1 MTIIASVGKAQSF
14 NATEAAIQATDE
26 ALSQIG
32 RHRVA
37 LAIIAASHDFPGK
50 QVVDGVSG
58 LLSDTPLFGFSTPA
72 QLTEEGIHQ
81 RSVVVALIAGDR
93 VVANAGFWK
102 LNGNFEHERITPLSK
117 LIQPGKEEPGTL
129 LIVGDG
135 TGVDGSQI
143 LDYIPPG
150 NYPLGGCLTCGD
162 SYPTP
167 GFQIGGIYYDSLGLA
182 GVHLGGDL
190 KVGIGS
196 NHGWQPIGVFV
207 RITQAKELRLRAL
220 DGKRAS
226 EVYSRMFGYSSRDW
240 TYPPLNRLVRLYPWG
255 IEEPDQQE
263 KHLFS
268 YSVRSPIQ
276 MEADGSLRMNPGV
289 AQGKTAQLLISSVEN
304 CVAAAKL
311 AARQALQ
318 QLGGAKPVLGLVFAD
333 IAWRI
338 MLQAQPGSEVEAIR
352 EIIGSDVPLIGGY
365 SYGQFMRNTE
375 GKPEL
380 LNQHLQ
386 VVLFGSP

>member
-1 MTIIASVGKAQSF
+1 MTIITSVGRAQSF

-32 RHRVA
+32 RHQVS

-50 QVVDGVSG
+50 QVVDGVAG

-72 QLTEEGIHQ
+72 QLTQEGIHQ
-81 RSVVVALIAGDR
+81 RSVVVALIAGDQ
-93 VVANAGFWK
+93 VITKAGFCK
-102 LNGNFEHERITPLSK
+102 VNGAFENQQTSPLSQ
-117 LIQPGKEEPGTL
+117 LIQPGKGEPGTL
-129 LIVGDG
+129 LIIGDG
-135 TGVDGSQI
+135 TGLDGSQI
-143 LDYIPPG
+143 FDYIPLG
-150 NYPLGGCLTCGD
+150 NFTLGGCMTCGD
-162 SYPTP
+162 TYPAP
-167 GFQIGGIYYDSLGLA
+167 GFQIGGNHYDSLGLA
-182 GVHLGGDL
+182 GVFLGGEL

-196 NHGWQPIGVFV
+196 NHGWQPIGVFMRV
-207 RITQAKELRLRAL
+207 TQAKETRLRAL

-226 EVYSRMFGYSSRDW
+226 EIYSRLFGYTSRDW
-240 TYPPLNRLVRLYPWG
+240 TFPPLNRLVRLYPWG
-255 IEEPDQQE
+255 IEEHDQQDQ
-263 KHLFS
+263 HFFL

-289 AQGKTAQLLISSVEN
+289 SQGKTVQLLISSVEN

-311 AARQALQ
+311 AARQALE

-338 MLQAQPGSEVEAIR
+338 MLEAQPGIEVEAIR
-352 EIIGSDVPLIGGY
+352 EVIGPDIPLIGGY
-365 SYGQFMRNTE
+365 SYGQFIRNAQ

-386 VVLFGSP
+386 VILFGSP